1 MPAGRPPKY
10 ETPEELQSA
19 IDAYFDDPECDYTIT
34 GLVLKLGF
42 CNRAS
47 FYDYEKVDEFSDTIK
62 TARTRIEASYE
73 RDLRGKAFP
82 GAIFAL
88 KNFGW
93 TDKQTI
99 EHEGSKEKPVTFVLD
114 ERFTNS

>member
-10 ETPEELQSA
+10 ESAEQLQEA
-19 IDAYFDDPECDYTIT
+19 IDAYFANDQCDYTIT
-34 GLVLKLGF
+34 GLVLSLGF
-42 CNRAS
+42 CNRAT
-47 FYDYEKVDEFSDTIK
+47 FYDLEKMPEFSNTIK
-62 TARTRIEASYE
+62 TARTRIENSYE
-73 RDLRGKAFP
+73 RELRNKAFA

-99 EHEGSKEKPVTFVLD
+99 EHEGGISLKPVIINV
-114 ERFTNS
+114 EGE

>member
-10 ETPEELQSA
+10 ESAEQLQEA
-19 IDAYFDDPECDYTIT
+19 IDKYFESTPLLTIT
-34 GLVLKLGF
+34 GLCLHLGF
-42 CNRAS
+42 ESRQS
-47 FYDYEKVDEFSDTIK
+47 FYDLQKNEEFSYTIK
-62 TARTRIEASYE
+62 KARMRIESAYE
-73 RDLRGKAFP
+73 ELLQSKAFA

-99 EHEGSKEKPVTFVLD
+99 EHEGGISLKPVIINV
-114 ERFTNS
+114 EGE